1 MDDTR
6 HPHLDDVYT
15 PEQSHQ
21 LMEAVMKIE
30 GSVALVTGANR
41 GIGKAISD
49 STARPRRGEGLRR
62 GPRRDD
68 GGDRRPPTR
77 SGAAGRHRP
86 GAGARGRRR
95 AGRRRDRGQQR
106 GRRPPGHTA
115 VRDDRR
121 RPRRA
126 GGQLPAA
133 AGHHPGVRPR
143 ARRERRGRVRQRPVG
158 GVLGRQ
164 PTLATYSA
172 SKSAAWSFTNSA
184 RVELK
189 RQGTQVVG
197 VHVGFVD
204 TDLTAGLDTD
214 KIPPAAVADAALD
227 ALEAG
232 SLRGGRR
239 RVQPHGQSRVAR
251 RPGVALPGRPSAVR
265 GPGYVSGLSVVRIC
279 RISGSGTARSN
290 PEPATTTRMAVGP
303 SSPVNPVAEMA

>member
-1 MDDTR
+1 M
-6 HPHLDDVYT
+6 
-15 PEQSHQ
+15 
-21 LMEAVMKIE
+21 
-30 GSVALVTGANR
+30 
-41 GIGKAISD
+41 
-49 STARPRRGEGLRR
+49 
-62 GPRRDD
+62 
-68 GGDRRPPTR
+68 
-77 SGAAGRHRP
+77 
-86 GAGARGRRR
+86 
-95 AGRRRDRGQQR
+95 
-106 GRRPPGHTA
+106 
-115 VRDDRR
+115 
-121 RPRRA
+121 
-126 GGQLPAA
+126 
-133 AGHHPGVRPR
+133 
-143 ARRERRGRVRQRPVG
+143 
-158 GVLGRQ
+158 

-232 SLRGGRR
+232 ASEA
-239 RVQPHGQSRVAR
+239 VVDEFSRTVKAGLHDDQR
-251 RPGVALPGRPSAVR
+251 VALPGHRSAVR